1 VTTFYEN
8 INTDGGLVL
17 EGRFFSQF
25 LRRKFFM
32 YGEIALRNRQGKIHF
47 LEPPNSISDQIY
59 ERLKQQILHGEI
71 EPGERLMQIQVA
83 ETLRASRT
91 PVREAFRRLEQDGL
105 VERVPQGGVRVTR
118 PDTETI
124 QEVFGIR
131 KVLEAYAI
139 ELACDRITSQEI
151 ATLKRFSGQA
161 QELLSSR
168 ELGLEAKI
176 NRLFELNSQFHDT
189 IYRASGN
196 SYLLGMINSLRGI
209 VGRLRLLGLRADST
223 WSQAWDEHAQLV
235 GFLERKD
242 RASAIRLIQTHLLN
256 GASNV
261 LAGLRMIGSPGI
273 DHMPSSEPS
282 SQGQSRADRPA
293 PG

>member
-1 VTTFYEN
+1 
-8 INTDGGLVL
+8 
-17 EGRFFSQF
+17 
-25 LRRKFFM
+25 M
-32 YGEIALRNRQGKIHF
+32 YGEIALRNRQGNTHF

-105 VERVPQGGVRVTR
+105 VERLPQGGVRVTR

-139 ELACDRITSQEI
+139 ELACDRITPQEI
-151 ATLKRFSGQA
+151 ASLKRLSSQA
-161 QELLSSR
+161 QELLSSH
-168 ELGLEAKI
+168 ELGLQAKI
-176 NRLFELNSQFHDT
+176 SRLFELNSQFHDT
-189 IYRASGN
+189 VYRASGN
-196 SYLLGMINSLRGI
+196 SYLMGTINSLRNI
-209 VGRLRLLGLRADST
+209 VGRLRLVGLRADNT
-223 WSQAWDEHAQLV
+223 WAQAWDEHAQLIE
-235 GFLERKD
+235 FLERRD
-242 RASAIRLIQTHLLN
+242 RESAMGLVQTHLLN

-261 LAGLRMIGSPGI
+261 LSGLRSMGISLNETGLNSESRSPNNEGRARHRNGKGPFVEPKSPG
-273 DHMPSSEPS
+273 
-282 SQGQSRADRPA
+282 
-293 PG
+293 

>member
-1 VTTFYEN
+1 
-8 INTDGGLVL
+8 
-17 EGRFFSQF
+17 
-25 LRRKFFM
+25 M
-32 YGEIALRNRQGKIHF
+32 YGDIALRNRQGKIHF

-59 ERLKQQILHGEI
+59 GRLKQQILHCEI

-105 VERVPQGGVRVTR
+105 VERLPQGGVRVTR
-118 PDTETI
+118 PDTDTI

-139 ELACDRITSQEI
+139 ELVCDRITPQEI
-151 ATLKRFSGQA
+151 AALKRLSSQA

-168 ELGLEAKI
+168 ELGLQAKI
-176 NRLFELNSQFHDT
+176 SRLFELNSQFHDT

-196 SYLLGMINSLRGI
+196 SYLMGTINSLRNI
-209 VGRLRLLGLRADST
+209 VGRLRLLGLRADNT
-223 WSQAWDEHAQLV
+223 WSQAWDEHAQLIE
-235 GFLERKD
+235 FLEKRD
-242 RASAIRLIQTHLLN
+242 RESAIRLIQTHLLN

-261 LAGLRMIGSPGI
+261 LAGLRTIGSTGI
-273 DHMPSSEPS
+273 DHIPSFEPS

>member
-1 VTTFYEN
+1 
-8 INTDGGLVL
+8 
-17 EGRFFSQF
+17 
-25 LRRKFFM
+25 M
-32 YGEIALRNRQGKIHF
+32 YGEVTLRDRQGKTYF
-47 LEPPNSISDQIY
+47 LKPPNSISDQIY
-59 ERLKQQILHGEI
+59 ERLKQQILHAEI
-71 EPGERLMQIQVA
+71 EPGERLMQNQVA
-83 ETLRASRT
+83 ETLKASRT

-151 ATLKRFSGQA
+151 ATLKRFSSQA

-196 SYLLGMINSLRGI
+196 SYLMGMINSLRGI
-209 VGRLRLLGLRADST
+209 VVRLRLLGLRADST

-235 GFLERKD
+235 EFLERRDKE
-242 RASAIRLIQTHLLN
+242 SAIRLTQIHLLN

-273 DHMPSSEPS
+273 SCVPDSNLSFK
-282 SQGQSRADRPA
+282 GQDGVDVHP